1 MEANDTFLYQ
11 SSYLDENDPHKSD
24 EDQLS
29 LSTPVMNYESS
40 LPEKSIKQET
50 NTNEINQI
58 NTQICTQPKEIKELI
73 LPRIVNIVSSVSLE
87 CRLDLKSICLRI
99 SNSKYDPK
107 KINIVILRK
116 KEPKTTALIFP
127 NGKMVVV
134 GAKDEGESK
143 TAAKSFAKDIKRLGY
158 DVKFKNFKIENVVG
172 TCDIKSK
179 ISLSKLSLY
188 FQKKIAKNFN
198 YEPEVFPGLI
208 YHMQEPKIC
217 LLIFESGKIVFVGAK
232 ERKQI
237 FDAAYKILPL
247 LKKYQKNK
255 VSNP

>member
-1 MEANDTFLYQ
+1 
-11 SSYLDENDPHKSD
+11 
-24 EDQLS
+24 
-29 LSTPVMNYESS
+29 
-40 LPEKSIKQET
+40 
-50 NTNEINQI
+50 
-58 NTQICTQPKEIKELI
+58 
-73 LPRIVNIVSSVSLE
+73 
-87 CRLDLKSICLRI
+87 
-99 SNSKYDPK
+99 
-107 KINIVILRK
+107 
-116 KEPKTTALIFP
+116 
-127 NGKMVVV
+127 MVVV

-158 DVKFKNFKIENVVG
+158 DVKF
-172 TCDIKSK
+172 
-179 ISLSKLSLY
+179 
-188 FQKKIAKNFN
+188 KNFN